1 MTEYINKELDYA
13 RYIVDY
19 TGTNLFLTGKA
30 GTGKTT
36 FLRELHE
43 NSSKSMVILAPTG
56 IAAINAGGVT
66 IHSFFQ
72 LSFMPFIP
80 GVNGKSRDIFK
91 ISKQKKKIIRSLD
104 LIVIDEMS
112 MVRADLLDNIDSVL
126 RIIRKSEK
134 PFGGVQLLMIG
145 DLQQLAPVVKDEE
158 WELLRQHYKTPYFFS
173 SKALKNSGYITI
185 ELKRIYRQSDQH
197 FISLLNKIRDGNVS
211 DDVVNELNSH
221 YKPNFAPDDNSGY
234 IRLVTHNWQA
244 NIINEQRISQ
254 IQNLEYCYSAV
265 IDGNFPESSYP
276 TDSKLTLKK
285 GAQVMFVKNNQD
297 KGYFNGMIGHVTKIS
312 NDGFKVKPISAPDTE
327 IIVPREIWKNTK
339 YSLNEKSG
347 SIEEKVEGQFL
358 QFPVRLAWAITIH
371 KSQGL
376 TFEHA
381 IIDAHSAFTHGQV
394 YVALS
399 RCKTLE
405 GIVLSSSLTK
415 DSIICD
421 KAIQDYCNY
430 ASERQVDRGKLE
442 KLGFEFFI
450 NQACNAFDFYEIERL
465 MFLFNQIVRSNFIK
479 SYPEFSQK
487 WSEACID
494 FKQDVTEVASKFQ
507 KQLIDIAQKLG
518 SCQHSTTFQERI
530 TKASDYFLDKLIPI
544 AERLKSISLPTDNKE
559 VQRHSTEI
567 IEELRSVLHISIG
580 LMKYL
585 LLNGFSLD
593 SFMKERSR
601 LIAISPDRQSRAGMA
616 ASGKHHTRG
625 HEENTAISDDVRHP
639 ELYRILQRWRY
650 ETSKAKS
657 VPAYVVLQQR
667 ALVGIANAL
676 PFTKNELMKTP
687 SFGEITYN
695 KYGGEILSMVH
706 NYRNT
711 IGMAN
716 PPEEP
721 TEKHI
726 KKISSKETSL
736 SLFKSGNS
744 IKDIAQLRNLTES
757 TIFGHLI
764 SFLPTGQIKIEQLVP
779 EDIIEAVKNFTL
791 SHDADGNG
799 QEPTLTQIRE
809 GLGEKIGFNEIRA
822 VLRSMKAAKP
832 EEKSGKGCDDKRN

>member
-1 MTEYINKELDYA
+1 MKEYINKELDYA
-13 RYIVDY
+13 RYIVKY

-36 FLRELHE
+36 FLRELHA

-80 GVNGKSRDIFK
+80 GMNEKSRDIFK

-173 SKALKNSGYITI
+173 STALKNSGYLTI

-197 FISLLNKIRDGNVS
+197 FISLLNKIRNGNVS
-211 DDVVNELNSH
+211 DDVINELNSH

-254 IQNLEYCYSAV
+254 IQNPEYIYSAV

-276 TDSKLTLKK
+276 TDNKLTLKK
-285 GAQVMFVKNNQD
+285 GTQIMFVKNNQD
-297 KGYFNGMIGHVTKIS
+297 KGYFNGMIGHVTEIS
-312 NDGFKVKPISAPDTE
+312 NDGFKVKPISSPDTE
-327 IIVPREIWKNTK
+327 IIVSREIWKNTK

-405 GIVLSSSLTK
+405 GIVLSSPLIK

-430 ASERQVDRGKLE
+430 TSAQQVDSEKLE
-442 KLGFEFFI
+442 KLGLEFFI
-450 NQACNAFDFYEIERL
+450 NQACNAFDFSEIERL
-465 MFLFNQIVRSNFIK
+465 MFLFNQIIRTNFVK
-479 SYPEFSQK
+479 AYPEFSQK
-487 WSEACID
+487 WSDTCLD
-494 FKQDVTEVASKFQ
+494 FKQNVAEVSRKFQ
-507 KQLIDIAQKLG
+507 KQLIDIAQK
-518 SCQHSTTFQERI
+518 SECHQHSTTFQERI
-530 TKASDYFLDKLIPI
+530 TKASDYFLGKLTPI
-544 AERLKSISLPTDNKE
+544 AQRLESISLPTDNKE
-559 VQRHSTEI
+559 IQRRSTEI
-567 IEELRSVLHISIG
+567 IEELENSLSISIS

-601 LIAISPDRQSRAGMA
+601 LVAISSDRQSKTRTS
-616 ASGKHHTRG
+616 ASDKHHARG
-625 HEENTAISDDVRHP
+625 HAENTAISDDVHHP
-639 ELYRILQRWRY
+639 ELYRTLQRWRY
-650 ETSKAKS
+650 EMSKTKG

-667 ALVGIANAL
+667 ALVGIANTL
-676 PFTKNELMKTP
+676 PFNKNELMKIP

-695 KYGGEILSMVH
+695 KYGEEILSLVH
-706 NYRNT
+706 DYRTN
-711 IGMAN
+711 IGMTIT
-716 PPEEP
+716 PEAP
-721 TEKHI
+721 IEKPI

-736 SLFKSGNS
+736 ALFKSGNS
-744 IKDIAQLRNLTES
+744 IKDIAKLRNITES

-764 SFLPTGQIKIEQLVP
+764 NFLPTGQIKIEKLVP
-779 EDIIEAVKNFTL
+779 NDIIEVVKNFTL
-791 SHDADGNG
+791 SHKTDENG
-799 QEPTLTQIRE
+799 QEPTITQIRE
-809 GLGEKIGFNEIRA
+809 GLGGNIGYNEIRA
-822 VLRSMKAAKP
+822 VLISMKGTKR
-832 EEKSGKGCDDKRN
+832 EEKACQKGDDKRN